1 MQETK
6 LSYEAVN
13 AADLD
18 QAIENGHAEDLLPRH
33 PLPDQLVGDHIRL
46 QQILINLV
54 KNALKFCRRGT
65 VRVVAAYDSDA
76 EMLKVHVVDTGR
88 GILEEDIER
97 LFTKFCKLSRTVEL
111 NSEGIGLGLIICQN
125 LVHESGGTIS
135 VHSPGA
141 DQGCTISFT
150 MKMQ

>member
-1 MQETK
+1 MQKTK
-6 LSYEAVN
+6 LSYEVVN

-18 QAIENGHAEDLLPRH
+18 QAIENRHAENLLPRH
-33 PLPDQLVGDHIRL
+33 PLPDQLLGDHIRL

-65 VRVVAAYDSDA
+65 VRVVTAYDSDA

-97 LFTKFCKLSRTVEL
+97 LFTKICKL
-111 NSEGIGLGLIICQN
+111 
-125 LVHESGGTIS
+125 
-135 VHSPGA
+135 
-141 DQGCTISFT
+141 
-150 MKMQ
+150 